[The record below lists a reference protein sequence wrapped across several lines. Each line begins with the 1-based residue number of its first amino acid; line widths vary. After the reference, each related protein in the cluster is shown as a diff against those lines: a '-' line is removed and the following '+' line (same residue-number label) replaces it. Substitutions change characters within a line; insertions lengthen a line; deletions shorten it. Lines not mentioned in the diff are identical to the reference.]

1 MEDALKDSLVE
12 QFRNY
17 LDGIGEQPP
26 IPAAG
31 SEADLFTLF
40 VELAALR
47 TEVRTESRLVKEA
60 LDQVRDVFQALESSQ
75 RTMERELQHGRERER
90 EQGRALLRPLLL
102 DLLDLRDR
110 LIAGLPPTPVPR
122 RRWHALWRRTFPAQA
137 EPWREGQRMT
147 LRRLEQMLHDRRVTP
162 IEMLGRRFDPRLGRV
177 VATRPA
183 AGVDAGIVL
192 EDVRTGFLWEDQPL
206 RLAEVIVS
214 KPVTGEVGTD

>member
-12 QFRNY
+12 QFRSY
-17 LDGIGEQPP
+17 LNGIGEPP
-26 IPAAG
+26 PAPVAG

-47 TEVRTESRLVKEA
+47 TEVRTESRLVKDA
-60 LDQVRDVFQALESSQ
+60 LDQFRDVFQTVQSSQ
-75 RTMERELQHGRERER
+75 RAMEQELQHARERER
-90 EQGRALLRPLLL
+90 EQQRALLRPLLL

-110 LIAGLPPTPVPR
+110 LVAGLPPAPVPR
-122 RRWHALWRRTFPAQA
+122 RRWHALWQRTPPPQA
-137 EPWREGQRMT
+137 EPWQEGQRMT

-162 IEMLGRRFDPRLGRV
+162 IEMLGRRFDPRLARV

-206 RLAEVIVS
+206 RLADVIVS
-214 KPVTGEVGTD
+214 KPMTGEGND